1 MNGLI
6 LVLKRLSR
14 NKTGVLG
21 LGVVA
26 LVVII
31 ALLANLVAPY
41 DPTGQIRGVSGVA
54 PSFVRG
60 LYDAERAKYGEK
72 SYQEMVEE
80 TRAQPDSP
88 VKAEFLLGTDIH
100 GRDILSRIIYGTR
113 ISLLIGIVSVLI
125 SIFIGILVGA
135 VAGYFGGIIDTVLMR
150 ITDTFYAFPG
160 ILLAIGILAIFEQ
173 PGLWG
178 LFIALG
184 ITGWT
189 GIARVIRGQVLSLKE
204 QEFIEAARA
213 VGAGHARIIFRHI
226 VPNCLAP
233 IIVLGTLGVATNI
246 LSEAGLSFLGL
257 GIPPPAPSWGQM
269 LADGRNYMTTKPWLA
284 IFPGLAIAITV
295 LGFNLFGDGL
305 RDILDPRMKNR

>member
-1 MNGLI
+1 MHGI
-6 LVLKRLSR
+6 YIIFKRLAR
-14 NKTGVLG
+14 NKTGIAG
-21 LGVVA
+21 LAVVVFVVIVA
-26 LVVII
+26 LF
-31 ALLANLVAPY
+31 ADLFAPY
-41 DPTGQIRGVSGVA
+41 DPVEQIRGVSGVA
-54 PSFVRG
+54 PSVSRG
-60 LYDAERAKYGEK
+60 LYDRDRIKHGEK
-72 SYQEMVEE
+72 PYSEMVAE
-80 TRAQPDSP
+80 TRALPDSAI
-88 VKAEFLLGTDIH
+88 KSEFLLGTDIH

-113 ISLLIGIVSVLI
+113 ISLLVGIVSVLI
-125 SIFIGILVGA
+125 SVIIGIIVGA
-135 VAGYFGGIIDTVLMR
+135 ISAYFGGFVDSLLMR

-160 ILLAIGILAIFEQ
+160 ILLAIGILAIFER
-173 PGLWG
+173 PGIWG

-184 ITGWT
+184 VTGWT

-213 VGAGHARIIFRHI
+213 IGAGHARIIFRHI

-295 LGFNLFGDGL
+295 FGFNLFGDGL

>member
-1 MNGLI
+1 MQGYW
-6 LVLKRLSR
+6 VLFKRFCR
-14 NKTGVLG
+14 NKTGLFG
-21 LGVVA
+21 LA
-26 LVVII
+26 LVLVIV
-31 ALLANLVAPY
+31 LLAFTADFVAPY
-41 DPTGQIRGVSGVA
+41 DPVAQIRGVSGVA
-54 PSFVRG
+54 PSFLRG
-60 LYDAERAKYGEK
+60 LYDAKLKQYGDK
-72 SYQEMVEE
+72 TYQQMVDE
-80 TRAQPDSP
+80 TRALPESSVRAD
-88 VKAEFLLGTDIH
+88 FLLGTDIH
-100 GRDILSRIIYGTR
+100 GRDILSRIIHGTR
-113 ISLLIGIVSVLI
+113 ISLLVGIVSVLI
-125 SIFIGILVGA
+125 SVSIGIVVGA
-135 VAGYFGGIIDTVLMR
+135 VSGYFGGYMDSLLMR

-160 ILLAIGILAIFEQ
+160 ILLSIGILAIFER

-213 VGAGHARIIFRHI
+213 VGAGHARILFRHI
-226 VPNCLAP
+226 VPNCIAP

-257 GIPPPAPSWGQM
+257 GVPPPAPSWGQM

-284 IFPGLAIAITV
+284 VFPGLAIAVSV